1 MPQRIMMVFLVFW
14 LSVVGIFPAYGAQ
27 PLDTLKGPIDKVV
40 AILNDPQYKDSAQRH
55 RQHEHLWQVIREVF
69 DFNMISRL
77 SLARNW
83 KELPPAEQKEF
94 SAVFSE
100 FLGNTYIGKIQ
111 GEYRDEKV
119 VFLEQETLTASKAAV
134 KTKIIRK
141 DVEVPIEYRMYKPQ
155 DTWKIYDVNIE
166 GVSLVK
172 NYRDQFRKILL
183 KESPRQLIERLKK
196 KLDAQQKKIATDDKI

>member
-100 FLGNTYIGKIQ
+100 FLGNTYINKIQ
-111 GEYRDEKV
+111 GEYQDEKV
-119 VFLEQETLTASKAAV
+119 VFMEQEMLTASKAAV

-141 DVEVPIEYRMYKPQ
+141 NVEVPIEYPDTTGPRLALDPIPSPQ
-155 DTWKIYDVNIE
+155 VE
-166 GVSLVK
+166 GRARAGEHAGRGRGLGCRVCDPEL
-172 NYRDQFRKILL
+172 
-183 KESPRQLIERLKK
+183 P
-196 KLDAQQKKIATDDKI
+196 